1 MRNLLLLI
9 AGFVVGVVVVVN
21 LPAMW
26 SGWNNQSG
34 VEGGDLSTP
43 ISGEFS
49 SSEETSGAVAEI
61 PNEELDKHLV
71 FKGVPITGTM
81 QDFCRRLQQKGVTYL
96 HGSDGIAEL
105 KGDFAGYKDCP
116 IHVATLDGQD
126 LVYSVSADFPD
137 RREWSDLENDYKTLK
152 QLLTEKY
159 GAPKQVTERFL
170 DDLAVRYNHQ
180 MYSVRQDECRYKS
193 VFVTSKGTVTIEIE
207 SENHKAFVRLQ
218 YVDKIN
224 SEVVRNSVIDEL

>member
-49 SSEETSGAVAEI
+49 SLEETSGAVAEI
-61 PNEELDKHLV
+61 SNEELDKHLV

-96 HGSDGIAEL
+96 RGSDGIAEFR
-105 KGDFAGYKDCP
+105 GDFAGYKDCP

-137 RREWSDLENDYKTLK
+137 REEWSDLENDYKTLK
-152 QLLTEKY
+152 RLLAEKY
-159 GAPKQVTERFL
+159 GAPKQAIERFL
-170 DDLAVRYNHQ
+170 SFYGDQGFQ
-180 MYSVRQDECRYKS
+180 MHGVSNDCCRYKS
-193 VFVTSKGTVTIEIE
+193 VFVTAKGSVTLEIE
-207 SENHKAFVRLQ
+207 NENYKAFVRLQ

-224 SEVVRNSVIDEL
+224 SEVVRNNVIDEL